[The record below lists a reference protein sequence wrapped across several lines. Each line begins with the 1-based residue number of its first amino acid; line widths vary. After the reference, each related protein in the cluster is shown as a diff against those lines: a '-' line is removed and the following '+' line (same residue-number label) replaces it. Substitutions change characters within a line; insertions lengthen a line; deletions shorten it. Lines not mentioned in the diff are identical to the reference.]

1 MGTRVSYPAEIKIKA
16 IEMRLAGIPVKEV
29 LSQLN
34 IRSYT
39 QLKRW
44 MRWYKNGEMYRFEQ
58 PVGKQYSYGKGP
70 GFKDEMSKLKAENRY
85 LTQQIEGL
93 KKVQGIGEEVVPE
106 IVVNVVEELKDKMP
120 VYQICQHL
128 DIPRSTYYRWR
139 KQEQSERTKKKKWM
153 EQQIGEQCQ
162 KHKFRYGYR
171 KITALLN
178 RTMKINHKFV
188 QRVMQKYG
196 WQCRVK
202 RKKRKKRKQTGQPYQ
217 VAENVLNR
225 EFQADRPLQK
235 LVTDITYL
243 PFGPKQLYLSS
254 IQDLF
259 NGEII
264 AYSIGDHQNV
274 EFVLDT
280 LSQLPFLPKGCTLHS
295 DQGSVYTSHL
305 YQQKIK
311 ERGITMSMSRKG
323 TPADNASIESFHSSL
338 KSETFYLDEL
348 TYTTTTI
355 VEQIVENYITYYN
368 NARIQTK
375 LNNQSP
381 VQYRQLAV

>member
-44 MRWYKNGEMYRFEQ
+44 MKWYKNGEMHRFEQ

-153 EQQIGEQCQ
+153 EQQIGDQCQ

-202 RKKRKKRKQTGQPYQ
+202 RKKRKQTGQPYQ

-225 EFQADRPLQK
+225 EFQADGPLQK

-254 IQDLF
+254 IQDWF

>member
-16 IEMRLAGIPVKEV
+16 IEMRLAGVPVKEV

-44 MRWYKNGEMYRFEQ
+44 MRWYKNGEMHRFEQ

-70 GFKDEMSKLKAENRY
+70 GFKNEISKLKAENRY

-106 IVVNVVEELKDKMP
+106 IVVNVVEELKDKIP
-120 VYQICQHL
+120 VYQICQYL

-139 KQEQSERTKKKKWM
+139 QQEQSERTKKKKWM
-153 EQQIGEQCQ
+153 EQQVGEQCR

-196 WQCRVK
+196 WQCRV
-202 RKKRKKRKQTGQPYQ
+202 KRKKRKQTGQPYQ

-280 LSQLPFLPKGCTLHS
+280 LSQLPYLPKGCTLHS

-305 YQQKIK
+305 YQEKIK

>member
-1 MGTRVSYPAEIKIKA
+1 MGTRVSYPAEVKIKA
-16 IEMRLAGIPVKEV
+16 IEMRLAGVPVKEV

-44 MRWYKNGEMYRFEQ
+44 MRWYKNGEMHRFEQ

-70 GFKDEMSKLKAENRY
+70 GFKDEISKLKAENRY

-106 IVVNVVEELKDKMP
+106 IVVNVVEELKDKIP
-120 VYQICQHL
+120 VYQICQYL

-139 KQEQSERTKKKKWM
+139 QQEQSERTKKKKWM
-153 EQQIGEQCQ
+153 EQQIGKQCR

-196 WQCRVK
+196 WQCRV
-202 RKKRKKRKQTGQPYQ
+202 KRKKRKQTGQPYQ

-264 AYSIGDHQNV
+264 AYSIGDYQNV

-280 LSQLPFLPKGCTLHS
+280 LSQLPSLPKGCTLHS

-381 VQYRQLAV
+381 VQYR

>member
-16 IEMRLAGIPVKEV
+16 IEMRLAGLPVKEV

-44 MRWYKNGEMYRFEQ
+44 MKWYKNGEMHRFEQ

-128 DIPRSTYYRWR
+128 DIPRSTYYRRR

-153 EQQIGEQCQ
+153 EQQIGDQCQ

-196 WQCRVK
+196 WQCRV
-202 RKKRKKRKQTGQPYQ
+202 KRKKRKQTGQPYQ